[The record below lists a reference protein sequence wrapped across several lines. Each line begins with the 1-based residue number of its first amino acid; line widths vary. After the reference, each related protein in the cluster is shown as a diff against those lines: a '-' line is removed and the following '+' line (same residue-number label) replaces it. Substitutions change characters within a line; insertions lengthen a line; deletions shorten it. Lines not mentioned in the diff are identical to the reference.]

1 MLARHLD
8 LDATGYLDLAREL
21 PDRRA
26 ERSGDRLR
34 ALVLDAM
41 TRGGTVAPRALVAE
55 KPLAEKSARARKHEM
70 HRTETSCSSY
80 CLVCHSPHLV
90 IVCRLHIRKCLE
102 RVGSPGFSVYTV
114 VVAAASLSVQ

>member
-8 LDATGYLDLAREL
+8 LDATGYLDLARDCLIGAPNEAVI
-21 PDRRA
+21 D
-26 ERSGDRLR
+26 GV
-34 ALVLDAM
+34 LVLDAM

-90 IVCRLHIRKCLE
+90 IVCRLHIGKKCLE
-102 RVGSPGFSVYTV
+102 RMDSPGFSVYTV
-114 VVAAASLSVQ
+114 VVAAFALSVQ